1 MPRRHLDKSQCQL
14 YFEQITRS
22 LTLHGTEVDV
32 NGLDLGTPYPL
43 DWSQLRSLTYSP
55 DKDTFQLVTDDLD
68 HLIPQPR
75 ALCVDA
81 GDDGL
86 HGIEVI
92 DALGNSRTVRLR
104 HPLPLAEQRH

>member
-1 MPRRHLDKSQCQL
+1 MTIRHLDKSQCQL

-22 LTLHGTEVDV
+22 LTHHGTEIDV
-32 NGLDLGTPYPL
+32 NGLGIDMPYPL
-43 DWSQLRSLTYSP
+43 DWTALRSLTYSP

-75 ALCVDA
+75 ALCIDA

-104 HPLPLAEQRH
+104 RPLPLVEQH